1 MKCPYCYEEMINTY
15 SDTFE
20 NYGIDGTG
28 EVQVYVCQNEEC
40 QCEAWGY
47 DRSTLLI
54 IKFIGRNA
62 KKHK

>member
-28 EVQVYVCQNEEC
+28 EVQVYVCQNQEC
-40 QCEAWGY
+40 QCEAE
-47 DRSTLLI
+47 
-54 IKFIGRNA
+54 FIRRE
-62 KKHK
+62 